1 MTFTVNNIAYEQREN
16 GYCYKTVEGKT
27 TRIGKAEFETAQA
40 EAKKAKKPA
49 KKAKKNAVYTFKN
62 GEQEI
67 TLTQKQMDFL
77 TMIPASEEFVQ
88 GAESTFYTDLYC
100 DTMANI
106 MNAMVVGAIV
116 STLREKDL
124 IYIGQGKINGKKCK
138 FFGFTDLGKAIIKEL
153 GLV

>member
-1 MTFTVNNIAYEQREN
+1 
-16 GYCYKTVEGKT
+16 
-27 TRIGKAEFETAQA
+27 
-40 EAKKAKKPA
+40 
-49 KKAKKNAVYTFKN
+49 
-62 GEQEI
+62 
-67 TLTQKQMDFL
+67 
-77 TMIPASEEFVQ
+77 MIPASEEFVQ